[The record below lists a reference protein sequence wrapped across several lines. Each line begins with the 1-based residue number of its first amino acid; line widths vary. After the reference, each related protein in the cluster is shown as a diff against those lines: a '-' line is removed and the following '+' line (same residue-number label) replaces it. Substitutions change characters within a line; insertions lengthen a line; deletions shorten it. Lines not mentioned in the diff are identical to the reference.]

1 MGSATPGKANLDD
14 VGEHTEQIG
23 GESQKETLS
32 VASASVPA
40 SSRYLLQV
48 TALTF
53 HSDGP
58 ASMGGNKPCPPQ
70 VTVGYNVYHS
80 NRNLASPNM

>member
-23 GESQKETLS
+23 GESQKATLS
-32 VASASVPA
+32 MASASVPA
-40 SSRYLLQV
+40 SRYLLQG

-53 HSDGP
+53 RSDGP
-58 ASMGGNKPCPPQ
+58 GSVGSNKPCPPQ

-80 NRNLASPNM
+80 DRNLVYPNM